1 MAKKENKFD
10 ILNGEKNSFVKEASQ
25 TVNTPK
31 KTVQKTTID
40 LTQEEYE
47 FLKRQKEENGI
58 TTRGI
63 IRMLLRDYMEKMN
76 K

>member
-31 KTVQKTTID
+31 KTVTKTTID

-47 FLKRQKEENGI
+47 FLKRQKK
-58 TTRGI
+58 
-63 IRMLLRDYMEKMN
+63 KMV
-76 K
+76 